1 MVKGV
6 ERVKRHIHTRTGS
19 ESLKW
24 SNPVIDIGLHLNGSE
39 VSSGRRWSEVSL
51 AEER

>member
-6 ERVKRHIHTRTGS
+6 ERVKRHIHNRTGS

-24 SNPVIDIGLHLNGSE
+24 SNRVIDIGHHLSGSE
-39 VSSGRRWSEVSL
+39 IPSGRRWSEVSL